1 MSQDKAN
8 PLYEMFSKIKPVLFY
23 VIKRLIMM
31 IPVLLVM
38 SFIIFYVISL
48 MPGDPVNMY
57 LNPETMGA
65 MTPEEIASLRA
76 FWEARLGLNDPFI
89 IRFFKWWGTI
99 LKGDFGI
106 SVIKNAPVA
115 DFIGAHMFNTFKLN
129 IFGFILAFIFAIF
142 IGIISAVKRNS
153 FFDKFFTVFSIVGI
167 SLPSFFIAMLLIFVF
182 SIIMR
187 VLPISGMADPLGF
200 RPTFQYYILPITVIV
215 VTSLASLIRYVR
227 NAMLEVLKQDYIRT
241 ARSKGL
247 KEKIV
252 IYRHAFRNALI
263 PVITLMG
270 FYIPAI
276 FGGSIIV
283 EKIFVWPGIGFLL
296 NEAYSFKDRA
306 IITSVSLFFAFLTLL
321 GNLFM
326 DVGYGIADPRVRLG
340 GKK

>member
-8 PLYEMFSKIKPVLFY
+8 PLYELFSKIKPVLFY
-23 VIKRLIMM
+23 IIKRLIMM
-31 IPVLLVM
+31 IPVLLIM
-38 SFIIFYVISL
+38 SFVIFLVINL

-57 LNPETMGA
+57 LNPETMGN
-65 MTPEEIASLRA
+65 MTPQEIESLRA
-76 FWEARLGLNDPFI
+76 YWEAKLGVHDPF
-89 IRFFKWWGTI
+89 FVKFGKWWLTI
-99 LKGDFGI
+99 LQGDYGI
-106 SVIKNAPVA
+106 SVIKNAPVS
-115 DFIGAHMFNTFKLN
+115 DFIGAHIFNTFKLN
-129 IFGFILAFIFAIF
+129 IFGFILAFLLAIL
-142 IGIISAVKRNS
+142 IGITSAVKRNS
-153 FFDKFFTVFSIVGI
+153 FFDKFFTVFSIIGI
-167 SLPSFFIAMLLIFVF
+167 SLPSFFIAMLLLFVF
-182 SIIMR
+182 SIVLRI
-187 VLPISGMADPLGF
+187 LPISGMADPLGF
-200 RPTFQYYILPITVIV
+200 RPSFMYYILPITVIV
-215 VTSLASLIRYVR
+215 VTSLASLLRYVR

-241 ARSKGL
+241 ARAKGL
-247 KEKIV
+247 KDKVV

-306 IITSVSLFFAFLTLL
+306 IITSVSLFFAVLTLL